1 MATRK
6 LYIDGTNGQVSV
18 TNPAN
23 ANAIIDPQNNLSDV
37 YFHTDLAY
45 LQMKETLGATNI
57 TLPAVE
63 RAYYTWTDGGGGCGG
78 GCYITTA
85 CVDVMGLDD
94 NCTEM
99 KTLRWFRDNYMMAT
113 AERCMMVAD
122 YYFKAPEIVE
132 KLKALPDS
140 TAFFQHIFHEYIET
154 AVNFIEQCEYEK
166 AMLVYQQGV
175 QCCCDK
181 AGVKIGKR

>member
-1 MATRK
+1 MVTRK
-6 LYIDGTNGQVSV
+6 LLIDGTNGRVSI
-18 TNPAN
+18 TNLSNPS
-23 ANAIIDPQNNLSDV
+23 AITDPQNNLSAV

-45 LQMKETLGATNI
+45 LQLKETLGPTDI
-57 TLPAVE
+57 TLPTVA
-63 RAYYTWTDGGGGCGG
+63 RAYYYWDDGGGGCGG

-85 CVDVMGLDD
+85 CVDVMGLSDD
-94 NCTEM
+94 CTEM

-122 YYFKAPEIVE
+122 YYFKAPEIVG

-140 TAFFQHIFHEYIET
+140 AEFFKYVFHEYIET
-154 AVNFIEQCEYEK
+154 AVSFVQRREYEK
-166 AMLVYQQGV
+166 AMDVYKQGV

-181 AGVKIGKR
+181 AGVEIGKC